1 MNAHP
6 RLFQAIC
13 ENDGYNVALF
23 VCFESVE
30 DYSNEEIE
38 QMITEEFQKADGD
51 IDTAERCLESRINIE
66 RTYVAEVNVRG

>member
-1 MNAHP
+1 MNKHP

-13 ENDGYNVALF
+13 EDGYHIALF

-30 DYSNEEIE
+30 DFSDEEVQEMIE
-38 QMITEEFQKADGD
+38 EEFVKARGD

-66 RTYVAEVNVRG
+66 RTFVNEVNVKY